1 MNISKNSKENESLII
16 KSKTLKNSIKLKP
29 SLNTKFFSIATH
41 ASTCTFTNQANMES
55 KRYRKTISY
64 LRSPSFV
71 DLVNQTNL
79 VDNKVIKFNKNYL
92 INLIKIKMKKN
103 KSKLPTIQTLSTF
116 SPNTEVNFRTFSID
130 FNNMKKT
137 NNYQFHQ
144 TFNNSTRNKNKK
156 KINELYKK
164 IYSKKNN
171 LKNVYVNQFMISNNK
186 KKDDKETLNMSIKPK
201 MMNNIN
207 PNLMK
212 SQKKFMK
219 YHGFNKRN
227 KFSFKLNMYGKKKDK
242 YPNVDNIQI
251 LQLFLKKKLKI
262 INKQMDD
269 VKDQCE
275 TAKNNLI
282 HVYDSFNEQ
291 IQKNIGDVYDND
303 QV

>member
-41 ASTCTFTNQANMES
+41 ASTFTNQANMES

-130 FNNMKKT
+130 FNTSRFVSPLVNGFALT
-137 NNYQFHQ
+137 SIVELVNVVV
-144 TFNNSTRNKNKK
+144 TGVNSKLSHNSS
-156 KINELYKK
+156 Y
-164 IYSKKNN
+164 
-171 LKNVYVNQFMISNNK
+171 ISAIVIV
-186 KKDDKETLNMSIKPK
+186 SV
-201 MMNNIN
+201 
-207 PNLMK
+207 
-212 SQKKFMK
+212 S
-219 YHGFNKRN
+219 
-227 KFSFKLNMYGKKKDK
+227 
-242 YPNVDNIQI
+242 
-251 LQLFLKKKLKI
+251 
-262 INKQMDD
+262 
-269 VKDQCE
+269 
-275 TAKNNLI
+275 
-282 HVYDSFNEQ
+282 
-291 IQKNIGDVYDND
+291 
-303 QV
+303 